1 MRQLRNMVVWVLGA
15 MAGLFGTGG
24 VWAQTGG
31 DGPRL
36 MMDSRAVVD
45 TSLVLDKA
53 QVLPGGD
60 VVAAVVLDH
69 AEGWHSQS
77 HRELDSAALREVVRF
92 RVVTTAVTAGASTS
106 AGLVVHD
113 GYVQWPAVKQV
124 PFQTRKGPVDFGV
137 LAGRAVIY
145 VPVTVAEDAERGV
158 RTVGVSVR
166 FQACDDRQCLR
177 DVTVELTA
185 EVEVVGMG
193 DAGAGGD
200 VGPTDSVHGLP
211 GLFDGFDASVWPDIH
226 AGRERLSAVGFDLF
240 GWSFEIDPNG
250 VGLFALLAVAA
261 FGGFLL
267 NLTPCVL
274 PVIPIKIMSLSKSA
288 EASGGGRGRTLLL
301 GLATGVGVV
310 GFWMAIGGA
319 IAASRYLIE
328 AALAAGRSADDAGF
342 QFNAVNELFKYSW
355 FSIGVGVVIAV
366 MAVGMCGVFAVRLP
380 QSVYRVSPKQE
391 TLLGSGLMGVMAA
404 VLSTPCTAPF
414 MGAAAG
420 WAALQ
425 PPGVTL
431 ATFAA
436 IGCGMASP
444 YVVLAAFPGMAR
456 KLPRTGPASEVL
468 KQVMGLLMLA
478 AAAYF
483 VGVGLVGLLKEEG
496 QPAGLWYWWPVAGF
510 VAAAGVWT
518 GLGVWRVVG
527 AKRGVSAG
535 VEKPM
540 SGVGRRIVWKGM
552 ALGFALGVVGLSAAG
567 AVRLTDKGPI
577 DWVYYTPERLAEA
590 KAGGGPVLVE
600 FTAEWCIN
608 CKALEQ
614 AVLFNARVLEAIERT
629 GAVPIKVDLT
639 GSETEGAGAD
649 LLTAVGRRTIPLLVV
664 YDASGDEVFKG
675 DFYSVDQVVGALEGG
690 VSP

>member
-1 MRQLRNMVVWVLGA
+1 MNRLRNTLVWVVAVMLGVA
-15 MAGLFGTGG
+15 WAGQL
-24 VWAQTGG
+24 WAQESGG
-31 DGPRL
+31 AAFF
-36 MMDSRAVVD
+36 DSRRVV
-45 TSLVLDKA
+45 TPSLVLDKTR
-53 QVLPGGD
+53 VLPGGD

-77 HRELDSAALREVVRF
+77 YLESDSADLREVVRF
-92 RVVTTAVTAGASTS
+92 SVVTTAVEAGASTS
-106 AGLVVHD
+106 GDVVVHA
-113 GYVQWPAVKQV
+113 GYVQWPAVKRV
-124 PFQTRKGPVDFGV
+124 PFQTRQGPVEFGV
-137 LAGRAVIY
+137 LAGRSVIY
-145 VPVTVAEDAERGV
+145 VPVTVREDAEAGV
-158 RTVGVSVR
+158 KTVGVSVR
-166 FQACDDRQCLR
+166 FQACDDTNCLR
-177 DVTVELTA
+177 AATVELTA
-185 EVEVVGMG
+185 EVEVVGLG
-193 DAGAGGD
+193 DGAAAPAAAQNPSASAGFG
-200 VGPTDSVHGLP
+200 S
-211 GLFDGFDASVWPDIH
+211 GLFEKFDATVWPDIH

-250 VGLFALLAVAA
+250 LGLVALLGVAA

-328 AALAAGRSADDAGF
+328 AALAAGGDADDAGF
-342 QFNAVNELFKYSW
+342 QFSAVNELFKYSW
-355 FSIGVGVVIAV
+355 FSIGVGALIAV
-366 MAVGMCGVFAVRLP
+366 MAVGMCGLFAVKLP
-380 QSVYRVSPKQE
+380 QSVYRVSPKQD
-391 TLLGSGLMGVMAA
+391 TVLGSGLMGVMAA

-425 PPGVTL
+425 APGVTL

-444 YVVLAAFPGMAR
+444 YVVLAAMPGVAK

-510 VAAAGVWT
+510 VAVAGVWT
-518 GLGVWRVVG
+518 AVGVWRVTRP
-527 AKRGVSAG
+527 AEAG
-535 VEKPM
+535 RPAA
-540 SGVGRRIVWKGM
+540 GLGRRVVWKGL
-552 ALGFALGVVGLSAAG
+552 ALGLALGVVGLSAAG

-577 DWVYYTPERLAEA
+577 DWVYYTPERLEQA
-590 KAGGGPVLVE
+590 KAGSGPVLVE

-614 AVLFNARVLEAIERT
+614 AVLFNKRVVEAIERT

-639 GSETEGAGAD
+639 GAETEGAGAD
-649 LLTAVGRRTIPLLVV
+649 LLTEVGRRTIPLLVI

-675 DFYSVDQVVGALEGG
+675 DFYTVEQVLGALEGRAG
-690 VSP
+690 E